1 MTPVSCTGKK
11 AFGHHEIQDDREDQR
26 RRPDEQRGRLA
37 IQYPVERVTV
47 ALDHPVEH
55 AARRTREAALA
66 LLALGA
72 QEPRAH
78 HRRQGERHHRRDEDR
93 HCERHGELAEQ
104 APDDVAHEKE
114 RYQHRDEREG
124 ERDDGEADLLRALER
139 GLQRRLAGLDIA
151 CDVLDDDDGVVDH
164 EAGGDHQ
171 RHQRKVIDREPG
183 EVHDAERA
191 DERKR
196 HGNARDDR
204 GAQLAQEDE
213 DHRHDQGYRQQQL
226 DLHVVH
232 RGADRY
238 RAVGEHRDI
247 QGCGQRCLQLRQL
260 ALDAIDHVD
269 DVGARLALDVEDDR
283 RHLVHPRGEAQVLGT
298 VHNVGDIGEEHRS
311 AIAVGDDDRLVL
323 RRRGELVVGVDGVGA
338 RRPIEATLG
347 ALDVRCSNGRAHVFE
362 AEVVRCERVGIRL
375 HAHGGALAAGQ
386 RHQPDARHLREL
398 LRQARVGEVLDV
410 GQ

>member
-1 MTPVSCTGKK
+1 MHAAVAVRLQVDQHAAAVPGDVRAVDPDERGEGLHGRVLQDGVRQRLLSLGHRRERHRLRRLGDSLDDAGVLHWEK
-11 AFGHHEIQDDREDQR
+11 AFRHHEIQDDREDQR

-114 RYQHRDEREG
+114 RYQHRNEREG

-171 RHQRKVIDREPG
+171 RHQRKVIDRETG
-183 EVHDAERA
+183 EYMTPNVPMSES
-191 DERKR
+191 
-196 HGNARDDR
+196 
-204 GAQLAQEDE
+204 
-213 DHRHDQGYRQQQL
+213 
-226 DLHVVH
+226 
-232 RGADRY
+232 
-238 RAVGEHRDI
+238 
-247 QGCGQRCLQLRQL
+247 
-260 ALDAIDHVD
+260 
-269 DVGARLALDVEDDR
+269 
-283 RHLVHPRGEAQVLGT
+283 GT
-298 VHNVGDIGEEHRS
+298 
-311 AIAVGDDDRLVL
+311 
-323 RRRGELVVGVDGVGA
+323 
-338 RRPIEATLG
+338 ATLG
-347 ALDVRCSNGRAHVFE
+347 MIVARSFRRKTKITATTKATASSNSICTSCTEARIVTVRSVSTATSR
-362 AEVVRCERVGIRL
+362 
-375 HAHGGALAAGQ
+375 AAGS
-386 RHQPDARHLREL
+386 DACSCGSWRLMRSTTSMTLAPGWRWMLRMIAGTSFIHAARRRFSALSTTSATSERNTGAP
-398 LRQARVGEVLDV
+398 LR
-410 GQ
+410 